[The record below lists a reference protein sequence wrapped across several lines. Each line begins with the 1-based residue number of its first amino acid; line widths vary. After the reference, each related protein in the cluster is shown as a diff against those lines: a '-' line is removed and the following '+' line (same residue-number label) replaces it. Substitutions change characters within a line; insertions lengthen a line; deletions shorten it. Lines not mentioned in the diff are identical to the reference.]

1 MLPFAV
7 VDEYRIETEEVHIT
21 VGIYT
26 MYDRAARYDPPA
38 SLSGSIEEKKI
49 FF

>member
-21 VGIYT
+21 VGIYRIVQQAT
-26 MYDRAARYDPPA
+26 THPL
-38 SLSGSIEEKKI
+38 LSQVL
-49 FF
+49 